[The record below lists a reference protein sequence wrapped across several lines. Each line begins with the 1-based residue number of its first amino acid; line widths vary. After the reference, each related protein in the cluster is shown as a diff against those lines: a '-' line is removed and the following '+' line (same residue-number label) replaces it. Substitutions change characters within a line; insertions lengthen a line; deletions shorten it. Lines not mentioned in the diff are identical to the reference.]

1 VRRRLGPRV
10 GALTANFVPL
20 EQSICGK
27 IEILYMAEETQML
40 RTQQRSQGS
49 FAGQAWRKLRI
60 TLEMIKV
67 EHSVFALP
75 FALTGAMLAVSGWP
89 SWRQV
94 FWIVVA
100 MVGARSAAMTF
111 NRIADRDYDA
121 RNPRTEKRAL
131 PAGQLTLRF
140 AVAFTAVSAA
150 LLVLAAWEL
159 NPLAFKLS
167 PVALALLLLYSY
179 TKRFTLLS
187 HIVLGMSLGLSP
199 VAAWI
204 ALRGDVSWAV
214 VILGVAVTL
223 WVAGFDIF
231 YACQDIAFDRTV
243 DLHSIPKKFGVMAA
257 LYASAALHVLMLG
270 LLVMLAE
277 MSGLGWIALAG
288 LAAVAALLAYEHLLV
303 KPSDLSRVNAAFFT
317 INGYIS
323 VLFFLTWAAAILVR

>member
-1 VRRRLGPRV
+1 
-10 GALTANFVPL
+10 
-20 EQSICGK
+20 
-27 IEILYMAEETQML
+27 
-40 RTQQRSQGS
+40 
-49 FAGQAWRKLRI
+49 
-60 TLEMIKV
+60 
-67 EHSVFALP
+67 
-75 FALTGAMLAVSGWP
+75 MLAAQGWP

-111 NRIADRDYDA
+111 NRIADREFDA

-131 PAGQLTLRF
+131 PAGHLTLRF
-140 AVAFTAVSAA
+140 AVAFTVVSAA

-187 HIVLGMSLGLSP
+187 HIVLGMCLGLSP

-214 VILGVAVTL
+214 IILGVAVTL
-223 WVAGFDIF
+223 WVAGFDII
-231 YACQDIAFDRTV
+231 YACQDVEFDHTV
-243 DLHSIPKKFGVMAA
+243 QLHSIPRKFGITAA
-257 LYASAALHVLMLG
+257 LYASAALHVLMLA
-270 LLVMLAE
+270 LLVMVAQ

-288 LAAVAALLAYEHLLV
+288 LGAVAALLAYEHLLV